1 MNWPEAEQSRTR
13 WILIPAIWLAFGLV
27 NATQVMVGM
36 RAEGMQHPWHRVL
49 LQYTLAWTVW
59 ALATPFVFWLGRR
72 VPVTRTTPISGWLV
86 HLAACFGISTVHCAW
101 YAGLQ
106 LLLRPWGPKYTYS
119 FPLIFRGV
127 FLSTFH
133 LQLIAYATILAI
145 CHVIDS
151 RRKLRIREME
161 AAQLSA
167 QLAKAQLDALR
178 HQLEPHF
185 LFNTLNTIAGLV
197 REGRDSDAVTM
208 IAGLSDL
215 LRLVLDDSNRQEIS
229 FGEELEFLENYLE
242 IQKMRFAD
250 RLQIMMDVPR
260 ELYPAQVPSLM
271 LQPIVENAIQ
281 HGICKRV
288 NGGAIRIVARN
299 QQGMLTVSVHNDG
312 PGMNGGSETK
322 GGIGLSNV
330 RNRLQSLYGGSGA
343 LHISDHLLGGVEVV
357 LSVPYRQGAR

>member
-1 MNWPEAEQSRTR
+1 M
-13 WILIPAIWLAFGLV
+13 
-27 NATQVMVGM
+27 
-36 RAEGMQHPWHRVL
+36 
-49 LQYTLAWTVW
+49 
-59 ALATPFVFWLGRR
+59 
-72 VPVTRTTPISGWLV
+72 
-86 HLAACFGISTVHCAW
+86 
-101 YAGLQ
+101 
-106 LLLRPWGPKYTYS
+106 GPKYSYS
-119 FPLIFRGV
+119 FPGIFKGT
-127 FLSTFH
+127 FLNTFH
-133 LQLIAYATILAI
+133 LQLITYATILAI

-185 LFNTLNTIAGLV
+185 LFNTLNTIAGLI
-197 REGRDSDAVTM
+197 REGRDGAAVTM

-215 LRLVLDDSNRQEIS
+215 LRRVLDDSNRQEIS

-299 QQGMLTVSVHNDG
+299 LQGMLTVSVHNDG
-312 PGMNGGSETK
+312 PGMNGDEAN

-330 RNRLQSLYGGSGA
+330 RSRLQSLYGSSG
-343 LHISDHLLGGVEVV
+343 LLSIKDHLMGGVEVV
-357 LSVPYRQGAR
+357 LSVPYRQGV